1 MSNEKPVVAPGHS
14 GNKPASTQ
22 RVPLKVWG
30 LAAVAAAIVIV
41 IALVLAWPH
50 WHGQSAA
57 SISSATAAKA
67 GTAKVPVRT
76 ALVTTQDM
84 PLAVTGIGTV
94 LPAASV
100 TIRTRVDGQ
109 LDQVAFKEGQDVKA
123 GQVLAKLDAR
133 TFQAQLQ
140 QAQAQKAKDEAL
152 LSNAQADL
160 QRYNELIRDEATT
173 RQTLETQK
181 SLVRQLQ
188 ATVQNDAALVNYAQV
203 QLGFTTITSPIAGR
217 VGARLVDAG
226 NIVHAS
232 DTGGLLVVNQIDP
245 IALQFSLPQE
255 QFQAVNR
262 AINTGQTLAVQ
273 AQDQSSRALLAT
285 GVLTLVNNQ
294 IDTTT
299 GTITLKAYFANPEHK
314 LWPGQTAM
322 ARLVLG
328 LASQAVVVPNAAV
341 QRGSNG
347 LFAYVVDKDH
357 RAQVQPLVAGDSD
370 GGLTVISQGLK
381 SGQRVVTDG
390 QYRLTP
396 GAQVVDQASSI
407 GSTGSAAGKGHAS

>member
-1 MSNEKPVVAPGHS
+1 MNNESGPVGVDGSAGKSSSAAPARRMS
-14 GNKPASTQ
+14 
-22 RVPLKVWG
+22 LKVWG
-30 LAAVAAAIVIV
+30 LGVVTVA

-50 WHGQSAA
+50 WRGQPNSA
-57 SISSATAAKA
+57 ATAASTA
-67 GTAKVPVRT
+67 AAAKVPVRT
-76 ALVTTQDM
+76 ALVTKKDM
-84 PLAVTGIGTV
+84 PVVVTGIGSV
-94 LPAASV
+94 VPAASV
-100 TIRTRVDGQ
+100 IIRTRVDGQ

-123 GQVLAKLDAR
+123 GQVLARLDAR
-133 TFQAQLQ
+133 TYQAQLQ
-140 QAQAQKAKDEAL
+140 QVQAQKAKDEAL
-152 LSNAQADL
+152 LANAQADL

-188 ATVQNDAALVNYAQV
+188 ATVQNDAAQVNYAQV

-226 NIVHAS
+226 NIVHAA

-245 IALQFSLPQE
+245 IALQFTLPQE

-262 AINTGQTLAVQ
+262 AINTGRVLAVQ
-273 AQDQSSRALLAT
+273 AQDQSSHELLAT
-285 GVLTLVNNQ
+285 GALTLVNNQ

-322 ARLVLG
+322 ARLILG
-328 LASQAVVVPNAAV
+328 TVPQAVVVPNAAL
-341 QRGSNG
+341 QRGNNG
-347 LFAYVVDKDH
+347 LFAYVVDAGNK
-357 RAQVQPLVAGDSD
+357 AQMQPVVAGGSEA
-370 GGLTVISQGLK
+370 GLTVISQGLQP
-381 SGQRVVTDG
+381 GQRVVTDG

-396 GAQVVDQASSI
+396 GAQVVEQTTGA
-407 GSTGSAAGKGHAS
+407 GPAGSAASRGQAS

>member
-1 MSNEKPVVAPGHS
+1 MSNEIPVVAPGHS

-22 RVPLKVWG
+22 CVPRKVWG
-30 LAAVAAAIVIV
+30 LVGVAAAL
-41 IALVLAWPH
+41 ALVVAWPH

-57 SISSATAAKA
+57 STGSAAAVKVGA
-67 GTAKVPVRT
+67 AKVPVRT

-152 LSNAQADL
+152 LTNAQTDL

-188 ATVQNDAALVNYAQV
+188 ATVQNDAALVHYAQV

-226 NIVHAS
+226 NIVHAA

-285 GVLTLVNNQ
+285 GALTLVNNQ

-314 LWPGQTAM
+314 LWPGQTAL
-322 ARLVLG
+322 ARLVLDM
-328 LASQAVVVPNAAV
+328 ASQAVVVPNAAV

-357 RAQVQPLVAGDSD
+357 RAQMQPLVAGDSD
-370 GGLTVISQGLK
+370 GELTVISQGLK
-381 SGQRVVTDG
+381 PGQRVVTDG

-396 GAQVVDQASSI
+396 GAQVVDQVSSI
-407 GSTGSAAGKGHAS
+407 GSTGSAADKGHAS

>member
-1 MSNEKPVVAPGHS
+1 MSNETPVVEPGGTGS
-14 GNKPASTQ
+14 AATKPAAA
-22 RVPLKVWG
+22 RPVPLKVWG
-30 LAAVAAAIVIV
+30 LCAVAVV
-41 IALVLAWPH
+41 IALMLAWPH
-50 WHGQSAA
+50 LHGRPSATSTASAA
-57 SISSATAAKA
+57 AAKA
-67 GTAKVPVRT
+67 SAAKVPVRT
-76 ALVTTQDM
+76 ALVATKDM
-84 PLAVTGIGTV
+84 PVAVTGIGTV
-94 LPAASV
+94 VPAASV
-100 TIRTRVDGQ
+100 IIRTRVDGQ
-109 LDQVAFKEGQDVKA
+109 LDQIAFKEGQDVKV

-152 LSNAQADL
+152 LANAQTDL

-226 NIVHAS
+226 NIVHAA

-262 AINTGQTLAVQ
+262 AINSGQTLAVQ
-273 AQDQSSRALLAT
+273 AQDQSSHELLAT
-285 GVLTLVNNQ
+285 GALTLVNNQ

-299 GTITLKAYFANPEHK
+299 GTITLKAYFVNPEHK

-328 LASQAVVVPNAAV
+328 TASQTVVVPNAAV

-347 LFAYVVDKDH
+347 LFAYVIDAEHK
-357 RAQVQPLVAGDSD
+357 AQMQPVVAGGSD
-370 GGLTVISQGLK
+370 GGLTVISQGLQP
-381 SGQRVVTDG
+381 GQRVVTDG

-396 GAQVVDQASSI
+396 GAQVVDQAA
-407 GSTGSAAGKGHAS
+407 STGSTSKAAGKGDAS

>member
-1 MSNEKPVVAPGHS
+1 MSNEIPVVAPDHS

-22 RVPLKVWG
+22 HLPLKVWG
-30 LAAVAAAIVIV
+30 LAGVAAAL
-41 IALVLAWPH
+41 ALVVAWPH

-57 SISSATAAKA
+57 STGSAAAAKSGA
-67 GTAKVPVRT
+67 AKVPVRT

-152 LSNAQADL
+152 LTNAQTDL

-226 NIVHAS
+226 NIVHAA

-262 AINTGQTLAVQ
+262 AVNTGQTLAVQ

-285 GVLTLVNNQ
+285 GALTLVNNQ

-314 LWPGQTAM
+314 LWPGQTAL

-328 LASQAVVVPNAAV
+328 MASQAVVVPNAAV

-357 RAQVQPLVAGDSD
+357 RVQMQPLVAGDSD
-370 GGLTVISQGLK
+370 GGLTVMSQGLK
-381 SGQRVVTDG
+381 PGQRVVTDG

-396 GAQVVDQASSI
+396 GAQVVDQVSSI
-407 GSTGSAAGKGHAS
+407 GSTGSAADKGHAS